1 MTKNE
6 FCTLFKEI
14 KKENPNLVSHL
25 LEKASRESEDERQTL
40 YGDLHDWLRD
50 QYGTLYDLSVREELV
65 RNLIAD
71 YVIYNNNAC
80 LSTSYVVVQESNV
93 DGNVISDIIP
103 CASMDVAKRVMRD
116 KKNSLLHVFG
126 HFKDCDVNEMEIEEG
141 EERYFIQDP
150 SDDYYE
156 LLYIQTSQV
165 AY

>member
-1 MTKNE
+1 MTENE
-6 FCTLFKEI
+6 YYTLFREI
-14 KKENPNLVSHL
+14 KDNNPNLVSHL
-25 LEKASRESEDERQTL
+25 LEKASREAESERQTL

-50 QYGTLYDLSVREELV
+50 QYGIQYDLSVRETIV
-65 RNLIAD
+65 RYLISD
-71 YVIYNNNAC
+71 YVIHNPEC
-80 LSTSYVVVQESNV
+80 LTKTYIVVQESNV

-126 HFKDCDVNEMEIEEG
+126 HFKDCDVNEMEVEEG

-165 AY
+165 TY